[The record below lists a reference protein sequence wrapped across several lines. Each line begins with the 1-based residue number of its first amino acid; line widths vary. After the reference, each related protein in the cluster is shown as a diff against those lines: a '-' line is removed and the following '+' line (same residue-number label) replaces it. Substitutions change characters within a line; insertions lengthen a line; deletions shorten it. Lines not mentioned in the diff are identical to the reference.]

1 MILELPRGRRLDLSS
16 PVVMG
21 VLNITP
27 DSFSDGGRHVRID
40 VALAAAH
47 RMLDEGA
54 AIIDVGGESTR
65 PGADPVSVGE
75 ECDRV
80 LPLIERLCSERD
92 CIVSIDTMKPDVMRT
107 ACRAGAA
114 IINDVQALQSP
125 GAIEAAAVEQ
135 AAVCLMHMQ
144 GEPRTMQLAPV
155 YGAVVDEVAAFLESR
170 IAACLAQGI
179 PASRLLIDPGFGFGK
194 TLAHNLDL
202 LARLPSLQSLRLP
215 ILVGMSRKG
224 MLGQMTGRAVADR
237 TAAGLAAATLAI
249 WNGASIVRTHDVAA
263 TVDAVKV
270 ADSVRR
276 AAQAVSAPS

>member
-1 MILELPRGRRLDLSS
+1 
-16 PVVMG
+16 MG
-21 VLNITP
+21 VLNLTP
-27 DSFSDGGRHVRID
+27 DSFSDGGRHVGID
-40 VALAAAH
+40 AALAAAH

-54 AIIDVGGESTR
+54 AIIDIGGESTR

-92 CIVSIDTMKPDVMRT
+92 CIVSIDTMKPEVMRA

-114 IINDVQALQSP
+114 IINDVKALQAP
-125 GAIEAAAVEQ
+125 GAIEVAAAEQ
-135 AAVCLMHMQ
+135 AAVCLMHMR
-144 GEPRTMQLAPV
+144 GEPRTMQLAPA
-155 YGAVVDEVAAFLESR
+155 YGAVVDEVGAFFESR
-170 IAACLAQGI
+170 IATCLAQGI

-194 TLAHNLDL
+194 TLAHNLEL
-202 LARLPSLQSLRLP
+202 LAQLPSFQALRLP

-224 MLGQMTGRAVADR
+224 MLGQITGRAVVDR
-237 TAAGLAAATLAI
+237 TAAGLAAATLAV

-270 ADSVRR
+270 AGAVRR
-276 AAQAVSAPS
+276 AVQAVSAPS

>member
-21 VLNITP
+21 VLNVTP
-27 DSFSDGGRHVRID
+27 DSFSDGGRHVGID
-40 VALAAAH
+40 AALAAAR
-47 RMLDEGA
+47 RMLDDGA
-54 AIIDVGGESTR
+54 AIIDIGGESTR

-92 CIVSIDTMKPDVMRT
+92 CVVSIDTMKPEVMQA

-114 IINDVQALQSP
+114 IINDVQALQAF
-125 GAIEAAAVEQ
+125 GAIEVAAAEQ

-155 YGAVVDEVAAFLESR
+155 YASVVDEVGAFLELR

-179 PASRLLIDPGFGFGK
+179 SAARLLIDPGFGFGK
-194 TLAHNLDL
+194 TLAHNLEL
-202 LARLPSLQSLRLP
+202 LAQLPSFQALRLP

-224 MLGQMTGRAVADR
+224 MLGQITGRAVADR
-237 TAAGLAAATLAI
+237 TAAGLAAATLAV

-270 ADSVRR
+270 AGAVRR
-276 AAQAVSAPS
+276 AVQAVSAPS